1 MFTLRTL
8 VKLPRPL
15 REAYPA
21 SHRVSEGGYFKD
33 AMCAIPRHVC
43 HPVITMVESACVHEP
58 NSGAGRRVGGT
69 KTVLNFCCTCSK
81 MQSNAEFK
89 GLEVNSLAIEHIQV
103 NRAPKMRCRVYRA
116 YGRIDPYVGSPCPM
130 KMTLTE
136 KEQIVPKPEE
146 ETAQKKKIF
155 HKKLKKQN
163 FWLRNKCCKK

>member
-1 MFTLRTL
+1 ML
-8 VKLPRPL
+8 K
-15 REAYPA
+15 
-21 SHRVSEGGYFKD
+21 
-33 AMCAIPRHVC
+33 
-43 HPVITMVESACVHEP
+43 
-58 NSGAGRRVGGT
+58 
-69 KTVLNFCCTCSK
+69 
-81 MQSNAEFK
+81 NAESETEQK
-89 GLEVNSLAIEHIQV
+89 DLDADSLVTEHIQV
-103 NRAPKMRCRVYRA
+103 NKAPKMRCRVYRA